1 MKKKYFIFLFILGC
15 SKIGFPWNE
24 ITFEEA
30 GTLSQLN
37 NKIIMIDFY
46 ADW

>member
-1 MKKKYFIFLFILGC
+1 MYIVYLIVLLLLGC
-15 SKIGFPWNE
+15 SQNEFPW
-24 ITFEEA
+24 EEA
-30 GTLSQLN
+30 TFSEAKSIASDA

>member
-1 MKKKYFIFLFILGC
+1 MNFFYLIFLLLFAC
-15 SKIGFPWNE
+15 SDIEFPWE
-24 ITFEEA
+24 KITFSEA
-30 GTLSQLN
+30 TTIASDN